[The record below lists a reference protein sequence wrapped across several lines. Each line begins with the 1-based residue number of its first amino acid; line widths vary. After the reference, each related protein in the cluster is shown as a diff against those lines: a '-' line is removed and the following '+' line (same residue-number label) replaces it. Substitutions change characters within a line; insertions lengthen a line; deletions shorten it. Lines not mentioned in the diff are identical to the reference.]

1 MTNVAWI
8 SEAYDAES
16 DITITNQEGLDRDS
30 EPSTTPEV
38 NKNNMS
44 EYKGNDSNKDTL
56 SDSTYYYKGK
66 QDDDDFEKIKIPK
79 AEGKYSIRLQKV
91 NSRNTSQNLSGA
103 QFNVKLA
110 DGTTKNITSQAGYVT
125 IAEDVAITA
134 AGTDTIEITETNAPN
149 GFKKLINTLT
159 VNLTKTLSNGAYG
172 VTAVTIS
179 DTTNASYDLNN
190 NVISITVKDEP
201 KTFDLGLRKFI
212 TAVSTDGNFSNTST
226 TTTYSR
232 VPSIASTEVTALK
245 NLTATFNE
253 GKTAKKEHTKTP
265 VEVGTGNRV
274 LYTIR
279 VYNEGE
285 VDGKATEITD
295 YLPSGL
301 KLAEGSTINSTYG
314 WTQSENKITTSY
326 LSGKT
331 IGALTGETINYE
343 DIQVECEVTAE
354 AGANDKSLKN
364 VAEITDSSNDFGFED
379 RDSEPDNVEETGEDY
394 DVETSPQGKGYEDDD
409 DYDEIVVPS
418 IQNGKYNIILVKED
432 ENGEQLNS
440 KAVFEL
446 RSGNN
451 ETETKEV
458 TGKLTIVENVEI
470 NSSNVETL
478 DVYRIKEVKAPDKY
492 CKFEGTI
499 EITVKKKVDGN
510 TYIVENISYKVFDSE
525 EKEITTQDAKVY
537 LKDGNIFVEVKNYK
551 EQEEPK
557 EEEPKKE
564 EPEDS
569 KEFDLALRKWVTQA
583 IITENGQQRVVNTGH
598 GPYDDPEA
606 AVKVEINKK
615 FINTT
620 TVKFRY
626 SIRVSNEG
634 DIAGYAKE
642 ITDYVPSGLKFISSE
657 NQEWTD
663 EGNNVISTKQ
673 LENSLIQPGE
683 YKEIS
688 VLLTWVNNES
698 NLGLKTNIAEI
709 SEDYNEFNIPD
720 KDSTP
725 NNKKSGE
732 DDIDDAPV
740 LLSLKTGQI
749 RIFFI
754 LGFAILTILGSGI
767 VLIKKYVLNK

>member
-1 MTNVAWI
+1 MLFR
-8 SEAYDAES
+8 S
-16 DITITNQEGLDRDS
+16 
-30 EPSTTPEV
+30 
-38 NKNNMS
+38 
-44 EYKGNDSNKDTL
+44 
-56 SDSTYYYKGK
+56 
-66 QDDDDFEKIKIPK
+66 
-79 AEGKYSIRLQKV
+79 
-91 NSRNTSQNLSGA
+91 
-103 QFNVKLA
+103 
-110 DGTTKNITSQAGYVT
+110 
-125 IAEDVAITA
+125 
-134 AGTDTIEITETNAPN
+134 
-149 GFKKLINTLT
+149 
-159 VNLTKTLSNGAYG
+159 
-172 VTAVTIS
+172 
-179 DTTNASYDLNN
+179 
-190 NVISITVKDEP
+190 
-201 KTFDLGLRKFI
+201 
-212 TAVSTDGNFSNTST
+212 
-226 TTTYSR
+226 
-232 VPSIASTEVTALK
+232 
-245 NLTATFNE
+245 
-253 GKTAKKEHTKTP
+253 
-265 VEVGTGNRV
+265 
-274 LYTIR
+274 
-279 VYNEGE
+279 
-285 VDGKATEITD
+285 
-295 YLPSGL
+295 
-301 KLAEGSTINSTYG
+301 
-314 WTQSENKITTSY
+314 
-326 LSGKT
+326 
-331 IGALTGETINYE
+331 
-343 DIQVECEVTAE
+343 
-354 AGANDKSLKN
+354 
-364 VAEITDSSNDFGFED
+364 
-379 RDSEPDNVEETGEDY
+379 
-394 DVETSPQGKGYEDDD
+394 
-409 DYDEIVVPS
+409 
-418 IQNGKYNIILVKED
+418 
-432 ENGEQLNS
+432 
-440 KAVFEL
+440 FEL

-478 DVYRIKEVKAPDKY
+478 DVYRIKEVKAPDEY
-492 CKFEGTI
+492 CEFEGTI

-510 TYIVENISYKVFDSE
+510 NYIVENISYKVFDSE